1 MAGEIYL
8 SNLVGNFDY
17 QQMLDSIR
25 ALKSQQLYLLQ
36 SKEGNI
42 KDKKS
47 AISDYGSLLR
57 DFKSAFDSVT
67 SVGELDKKKVSVSDD
82 TVLDVIVND
91 PQKLAPTTIDIQVN
105 QLAKND
111 VWITNSGVT
120 YKDAP
125 ISSLT
130 AGTLTINYQSSSIN
144 VSYDST
150 DSLQDIVNRINTT
163 AADSGLNIN
172 ASIFY
177 DGSQYRLLIQGKDT
191 GSANTVSI
199 SDTGNLS
206 STLGNFYNAQA
217 AQNAQISVYGNTVE
231 SSTNSFDNVIAGLTI
246 NVKSV
251 STTPVSINIQEDYDP
266 FINDLKSMID
276 KYNEIVDFIK
286 NNTGENGVLSDERT
300 TLQSIRSGI
309 FKRLDPL
316 FQLGILSVDKDT
328 GHISIDETD
337 LKNQLLTD
345 KASVETKI
353 NDLKTQL
360 NDYLVYI
367 TGTDSPVKLK
377 EKSYDKQIQN
387 IEDMIQQQ
395 SKRIDEEIQT
405 LKKQFVALQQL
416 MAQMEDIRQ
425 RIAST
430 FGNVSLLNQ

>member
-36 SKEGNI
+36 SKEGVI

-67 SVGELDKKKVSVSDD
+67 AVGALDKKKVFVSDD
-82 TVLDVIVND
+82 TVLDVV
-91 PQKLAPTTIDIQVN
+91 
-105 QLAKND
+105 
-111 VWITNSGVT
+111 
-120 YKDAP
+120 
-125 ISSLT
+125 
-130 AGTLTINYQSSSIN
+130 INN
-144 VSYDST
+144 PH
-150 DSLQDIVNRINTT
+150 RINTT
-163 AADSGLNIN
+163 AADAGLNIN

-177 DGSQYRLLIQGKDT
+177 DGSQHRLLIQGKDT

-199 SDTGNLS
+199 SDSGNLS
-206 STLGNFYNAQA
+206 STLGNFYNAQT

-251 STTPVSINIQEDYDP
+251 STTSVSINIQEDYDP
-266 FINDLKSMID
+266 FVEDLKKMID

-286 NNTGENGVLSDERT
+286 NNTGEDGVLSDERT
-300 TLQSIRSGI
+300 TLQTIRSGI
-309 FKRLDPL
+309 FKRLDPI
-316 FQLGILSVDKDT
+316 FQLGIINVDKDT
-328 GHISIDETD
+328 GHISIDETE

-345 KASVETKI
+345 RSSVETKI
-353 NDLKTQL
+353 GDLKTQL

-367 TGTDSPVKLK
+367 TGTDGPVKLK

-387 IEDMIQQQ
+387 IEDMIQLQ

-405 LKKQFVALQQL
+405 LKRQFVALQQL